1 MFPRQIFGN
10 ALFRDS
16 DAVNFDTFMV
26 LGMGMVRFGFWW
38 LVPLSPLAPLAP
50 LANCP
55 CPPCPWRRLSANG
68 ALLNAFDT
76 Q

>member
-26 LGMGMVRFGFWW
+26 LGMGMVRFHPTPQD
-38 LVPLSPLAPLAP
+38 VPKKPFLAF
-50 LANCP
+50 
-55 CPPCPWRRLSANG
+55 G
-68 ALLNAFDT
+68 
-76 Q
+76 